1 MLASCVTFLAV
12 LGVLVVLIS
21 NAGTTGFFTKNPPTG
36 ERAMGMIVPFAALV
50 VASLVLVL
58 ASVLAAVGAG
68 KSAIG
73 LIRDTPGASG
83 VVLVVLTLG
92 VSIAAFLALA
102 MWSEPLLVGPGLRG
116 VKPLIGWTAGLLG
129 PVVLGAVLIV
139 GAWMPASV
147 MNESASVKA
156 AARWACWVLVA
167 LAAGGYGVGGLIL
180 GRPVIARV
188 LATRAAL
195 ARESPAER
203 EARERFR
210 HTPIEELLSEE
221 LDGLASDAPL
231 SSVVR
236 CFVGSPKKLTDRAR
250 EMLVQRALC
259 VPEVDRQLVEMMG
272 ATPYLYRWGG
282 AEMVRHAAPNYV
294 EAHRREWATA
304 VATGID
310 ATAEAMMMRP
320 AWLSETFDLNPEPLE
335 LVRSLLAAAER
346 FEGSDEYVEI
356 SEAIG
361 RMAAATNELTR
372 NKERES
378 LAKAL
383 KSAGFAVPVEG
394 SRP

>member
-116 VKPLIGWTAGLLG
+116 VKPMIGWTAGLLG

-372 NKERES
+372 NKKRES